1 MIHLFCSVSCFFCLP
16 RVARCNV
23 KFSGYAAGSQ
33 LGAGGCGGG
42 LECCFG
48 QVVL

>member
-1 MIHLFCSVSCFFCLP
+1 MSCFFCLP

-33 LGAGGCGGG
+33 LEAAGRGG